1 MEQAETN
8 PEDRQGPP
16 TRCGRSGRTGSPAR
30 RGPSGRNGPP
40 RFVVFALG
48 VALGVFASRR
58 LELDSGGD

>member
-1 MEQAETN
+1 MEQAKTN
-8 PEDRQGPP
+8 PEHRQGPP
-16 TRCGRSGRTGSPAR
+16 AGCDRLGRNGSPAR

-58 LELDSGGD
+58 LELGSGGD